1 MQYDTCQ
8 LSVQSTGVSVDVS
21 AVAATAKE
29 AWYNQRRLYRQL
41 RRRKSSE
48 FWSRKID
55 ADRADPKSLWRSVDN
70 LLGRGRVPASELMSK
85 LSTGILMRKFLR
97 CG

>member
-1 MQYDTCQ
+1 MKNYMSLIDPQDHNAWYNPQTLWQIVDRADAR
-8 LSVQSTGVSVDVS
+8 LSTGVCVDV
-21 AVAATAKE
+21 AAAAATAKE

-55 ADRADPKSLWRSVDN
+55 ANRADPKSFWR
-70 LLGRGRVPASELMSK
+70 
-85 LSTGILMRKFLR
+85 
-97 CG
+97 